1 MNRTIKR
8 TDVEADRHPESGIGV
23 LRTERGILP
32 LRSLDVQAHIHGLGS
47 KSVVRQTF
55 YNSYDEPIEATYI
68 FPLPGRDAVTR
79 FVMHV
84 NGRQID
90 GVLQERG
97 EARENYDRAIAA
109 GHAAAIAE
117 EERSETFTMRV
128 GNIPPGEEVAIEMT
142 LVGQLPIAGD
152 KATFRFPLVVA
163 PRYISGTPLD
173 GKSVGVGTACDTN
186 TVPDA
191 SRVTP
196 PVLIP
201 GMPNPVQLSIEVDIH
216 MPESANR
223 DQLISNLSSSLHTV
237 IVDDVGVADGL
248 PLKVRLQENER
259 LNRDFILRF
268 PFLSEQNSCSLLAA
282 DDGKGSSVFSVNITP
297 PDSHGAAPMSRDVV
311 FVLDRSGSMGGWKMV
326 AARRAVARMIDTMRD
341 VDRFVVMAFDTSI
354 EFPAGGN
361 NQFQF
366 GTDRNRWDSVQWVS
380 TIDSRGG
387 TELEQAIIQSVSLHK
402 DKGRQDCDP
411 VVVLITDG
419 QVGAEDAVLKAIDA
433 TSGSR
438 MPTFFCLGI
447 DKAVNHGLL
456 TRIAKRTSGTCET
469 VESENQLDKVMD
481 RFHRE
486 IGAPV
491 LTDVQITSSDI
502 QLDDLTP
509 LKKINVFP
517 DRPIGI
523 HGIAKNV
530 NRPFELTITGK
541 LAGGEPWAATV
552 SSTEADAETLHAL
565 WGRERLRD
573 LEDEYLSC
581 SSSEL
586 QKQIIAVSLRSN
598 VLSRFTSYVAVDR
611 SRVVNEGEAPH
622 NVVQPVEQVE
632 GSESLS
638 TVMFGSI
645 FGRSLPSQVRAGRSM
660 KMAKAKRRGLKREK
674 KRSGP
679 LGPDANCDGIV
690 SETSGIQAR
699 GYFDLGGVASGPQ
712 DEIELSDR
720 GFGELSSSDG
730 DVVDPVSQVDHDNLS
745 VQDSPARLPRRPQ
758 VSNQSSEVGDSDG
771 VEIVSSLDVPGS
783 LPTDASSPHDD
794 LFHQIDKRA
803 SQAGASAVVL
813 QQGQR
818 SQVDLIINGA
828 QQSVDSLSIDGPETI
843 ATSIKALAGFGVGQ
857 QETPHIGNWIAP
869 SGINWAVLVFY
880 DTDSN
885 PIVLMANCAKNAAL
899 TINAINDP
907 VNTSEML
914 LHYPWLRSVLDVICE
929 TANANRQDRS
939 LMLENTEPWLELL
952 REVAGRLSD
961 SQSHV
966 VLRMV
971 RAFKDAFDNGAL
983 NGRFETI
990 DVLNQMIDDS
1000 NAQIRSEERKAF
1012 WS

>member
-1 MNRTIKR
+1 
-8 TDVEADRHPESGIGV
+8 
-23 LRTERGILP
+23 
-32 LRSLDVQAHIHGLGS
+32 
-47 KSVVRQTF
+47 
-55 YNSYDEPIEATYI
+55 
-68 FPLPGRDAVTR
+68 
-79 FVMHV
+79 
-84 NGRQID
+84 
-90 GVLQERG
+90 
-97 EARENYDRAIAA
+97 
-109 GHAAAIAE
+109 
-117 EERSETFTMRV
+117 
-128 GNIPPGEEVAIEMT
+128 
-142 LVGQLPIAGD
+142 
-152 KATFRFPLVVA
+152 
-163 PRYISGTPLD
+163 
-173 GKSVGVGTACDTN
+173 
-186 TVPDA
+186 
-191 SRVTP
+191 
-196 PVLIP
+196 
-201 GMPNPVQLSIEVDIH
+201 MPNPVQLSIEVDIH
-216 MPESANR
+216 MPESENR

-237 IVDDVGVADGL
+237 IVGDAGVADGL

-433 TSGSR
+433 TSGTR

-611 SRVVNEGEAPH
+611 SRVVNEGEVPH
-622 NVVQPVEQVE
+622 SVVQPVEQVE

-645 FGRSLPSQVRAGRSM
+645 FGRSVPSQVRAGRSM
-660 KMAKAKRRGLKREK
+660 KMVKAKR
-674 KRSGP
+674 
-679 LGPDANCDGIV
+679 
-690 SETSGIQAR
+690 R
-699 GYFDLGGVASGPQ
+699 GYFDLGGSDSGPQ
-712 DEIELSDR
+712 NEIEFSDME
-720 GFGELSSSDG
+720 FGD
-730 DVVDPVSQVDHDNLS
+730 DNLS
-745 VQDSPARLPRRPQ
+745 VQNSPARLPRRPQ
-758 VSNQSSEVGDSDG
+758 ESNQSSEVGDSDD
-771 VEIVSSLDVPGS
+771 VEIVVPSFDVPGS

-794 LFHQIDKRA
+794 LFNQIDKRA

-828 QQSVDSLSIDGPETI
+828 QQSVDSLSIDGQETI
-843 ATSIKALAGFGVGQ
+843 ATSIKALAGLGVGQ
-857 QETPHIGNWIAP
+857 QETPHIGSWIAP
-869 SGINWAVLVFY
+869 SGINWGVLAFY

-885 PIVLMANCAKNAAL
+885 QIVLMANCAKNAAL
-899 TINAINDP
+899 TINAIDDP

-914 LHYPWLRSVLDVICE
+914 LHYPWLRSILDVICE

-971 RAFKDAFDNGAL
+971 RAFKDAFDNGVS

-1000 NAQIRSEERKAF
+1000 NAQIRLEERKAF
-1012 WS
+1012 WR